1 MYQPGPQESKASV
14 LALFLAREKSY
25 ACAGGRRKA
34 RMSMSGED
42 RAMARREQHSNRKAK
57 KPKKEKPKAIAAAP
71 SIKRLVASAASSEL
85 QKH

>member
-1 MYQPGPQESKASV
+1 MREALKPNRMASRDRKVICLRRQPANGLRAN
-14 LALFLAREKSY
+14 
-25 ACAGGRRKA
+25 RRQA
-34 RMSMSGED
+34 ED
-42 RAMARREQHSNRKAK
+42 RAMARREQHSNRETK